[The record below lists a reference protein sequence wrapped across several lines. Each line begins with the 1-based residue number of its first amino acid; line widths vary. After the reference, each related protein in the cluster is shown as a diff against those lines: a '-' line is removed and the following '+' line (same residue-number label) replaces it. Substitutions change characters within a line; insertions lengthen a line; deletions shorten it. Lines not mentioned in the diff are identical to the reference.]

1 LCGVSK
7 LKGFVERAE
16 RNLMDLIK
24 IISELR
30 REKAA
35 VEDALVYL
43 EQLARAQGRRR
54 GRPPAY
60 LTRRITGETR
70 RKPFSDETRRK
81 MAAAQRRRWAAYRK
95 AHKVEE

>member
-1 LCGVSK
+1 
-7 LKGFVERAE
+7 
-16 RNLMDLIK
+16 MDLIK

-43 EQLARAQGRRR
+43 EQLARTQGKRR

-60 LTRRITGETR
+60 LSRRSNRGGP
-70 RKPFSDETRRK
+70 RKPFSDSTRKK
-81 MAAAQRRRWAAYRK
+81 MAAAQKRRWAAYRK
-95 AHKVEE
+95 THGADAGS